1 MLIVPSCTVSGEA
14 EALAAGCV
22 QACAATAS
30 AMAKTGAA
38 AAGGD
43 ENETGGAPADDEG
56 DDDAGPARFEAPCPL
71 LYQPTCLWWTGDA
84 MCHSSASL
92 LQAMQNQ
99 HS

>member
-56 DDDAGPARFEAPCPL
+56 DDEAGPARFDAPCTL
-71 LYQPTCLWWTGDA
+71 LYQQTCL
-84 MCHSSASL
+84 S
-92 LQAMQNQ
+92 
-99 HS
+99 